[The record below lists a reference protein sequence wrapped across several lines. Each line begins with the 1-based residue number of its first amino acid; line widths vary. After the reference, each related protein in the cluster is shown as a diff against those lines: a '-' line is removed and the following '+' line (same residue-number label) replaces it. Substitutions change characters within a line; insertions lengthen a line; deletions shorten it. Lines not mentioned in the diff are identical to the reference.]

1 MSNIKTLESMLRNA
15 GFIGKKFDAV
25 WPTALE
31 LRRSG
36 MNNESVLRRILEDFS
51 YLL

>member
-15 GFIGKKFDAV
+15 GFVGKKFDAV

-36 MNNESVLRRILEDFS
+36 LNNEAVLRRIFEDFG